1 MAKAA
6 SSPNG
11 AKSGSHATS
20 SGDDRADQ
28 AETQRS

>member
-20 SGDDRADQ
+20 SG
-28 AETQRS
+28 